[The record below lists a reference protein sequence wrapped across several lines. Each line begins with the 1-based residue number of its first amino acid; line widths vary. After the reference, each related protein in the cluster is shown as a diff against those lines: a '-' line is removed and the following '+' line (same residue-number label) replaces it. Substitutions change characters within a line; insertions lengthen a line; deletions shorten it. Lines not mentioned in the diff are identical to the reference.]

1 LTWIRA
7 GDANTKLFHLRANAR
22 RCRNHI
28 PSLLHEGRAC
38 VPHAAKAN
46 ALEGFFGRQFGQTQ
60 QRQHTLNWDYIW
72 PQQHDLSDLK
82 RAISDE
88 EIHAPVMHT
97 AFEKGPRPNG
107 YIGAF
112 FKTYWD
118 IVKLDIIAAIK
129 EIFALWAGCWNLLN
143 SANVVLIQKKEGA
156 QSISDSKPISI
167 MHNIAKLLAY

>member
-7 GDANTKLFHLRANAR
+7 GDANTKLFHLRTNAR

-72 PQQHDLSDLK
+72 PQQHDLSDLE

-97 AFEKGPRPNG
+97 ALEKGPRP
-107 YIGAF
+107 
-112 FKTYWD
+112 
-118 IVKLDIIAAIK
+118 K